1 MPKSVLFVCNMNS
14 VRSPMAAAIL
24 KAEASGALKVD
35 SAGVYEGGIDPFIE
49 TVLGEIGL
57 ALDDYE
63 PKALDEIK
71 LDQFDLVVA
80 LTPEAAAEARRS
92 LPRERIEF
100 WPIENPSDVAG
111 GRDALLN
118 AYRAVRDELV
128 GRIKAR
134 FRTDDKSP

>member
-134 FRTDDKSP
+134 FRTGDKSP